1 MSEKNDIQDIVVI
14 GGGVVG
20 LTTAFALQTAG
31 KNVCVVERGALGMG
45 ASYGNAGTIADYAV
59 APVGTPDVLK
69 NIFSLLLDQESP
81 LTIRPAALLSLMPW
95 LLRFVRQSLPNASA
109 NNAVAIAALVAS
121 SLQEWKELAAR
132 VGATPLLRQ
141 NGCLYLYESDAS
153 FAKARADIENRRR
166 LGIAVELIGPSE
178 LIKLEPAFS
187 LSQGGAAYF
196 PKATSVLDPLALVL
210 EIARAFQEAGGRVL
224 AHDITHLTRKK
235 DHVMLR
241 AGLVTLRAKTVIITA
256 GAHSKDLA
264 RQAGDRIPLETERG
278 YHLEW
283 DMHNVPISRPTCPT
297 ARGFYF
303 SPMRGRLRVAGTV
316 ELGGLTAAASPHR
329 LEALEKA
336 ARQFFPDLPKANR
349 SWMGFR
355 PSIPDSRP
363 VIGPSSQGADVL
375 YGFGHGH
382 IGLTLA
388 PITANI
394 LRDLCLGRSP
404 SLDIAPYSAQ
414 RF

>member
-69 NIFSLLLDQESP
+69 NIFSLLLDQKSP
-81 LTIRPAALLSLMPW
+81 LTIRPAALLSLTPW

-166 LGIAVELIGPSE
+166 LGIAVELISPSE

-210 EIARAFQEAGGRVL
+210 EIA
-224 AHDITHLTRKK
+224 
-235 DHVMLR
+235 
-241 AGLVTLRAKTVIITA
+241 
-256 GAHSKDLA
+256 
-264 RQAGDRIPLETERG
+264 
-278 YHLEW
+278 
-283 DMHNVPISRPTCPT
+283 
-297 ARGFYF
+297 
-303 SPMRGRLRVAGTV
+303 
-316 ELGGLTAAASPHR
+316 
-329 LEALEKA
+329 
-336 ARQFFPDLPKANR
+336 
-349 SWMGFR
+349 
-355 PSIPDSRP
+355 
-363 VIGPSSQGADVL
+363 
-375 YGFGHGH
+375 
-382 IGLTLA
+382 
-388 PITANI
+388 
-394 LRDLCLGRSP
+394 
-404 SLDIAPYSAQ
+404 
-414 RF
+414 